1 MIVKQIY
8 TTENQSQILI
18 NIPESFR
25 GRKYILVVLDDSVD
39 SRAAK
44 LELMKRASND
54 PLFLSDIE
62 EISSDFKNV
71 DSELQ

>member
-44 LELMKRASND
+44 LELMKKASND